1 MPCTEYTANLIAV
14 AAKNGTAFQLPATIY
29 LALVSD
35 TPTKS
40 VAGTPVVYTGYTRVA
55 YAQSDFASDGIGN
68 LVNGAVVPTFPKPTG
83 GDDWAWYFEAWSAAV
98 GGNRFWF
105 EELAEPIHLTADLP
119 AVQFPVGTL
128 HFGVV

>member
-1 MPCTEYTANLIAV
+1 MPCTEYWANLIAV
-14 AAKNGTAFQLPATIY
+14 AAKGGTAFQGPATIY

-40 VAGTPVVYTGYTRVA
+40 VAGTPVVYTGYARPS

-68 LVNGAVVPTFPKPTG
+68 LVNQTAVTFATPTG
-83 GDDWAWYFEAWSAAV
+83 GDDTAYYVEAWTAASA
-98 GGNRFWF
+98 GTRLWF
-105 EELAEPIHLTADLP
+105 EELAEPIHLTAALP
-119 AVQFPVGTL
+119 AVTFPIGTL